1 MKRLFFILVFV
12 FFFNTGA
19 YADEYY
25 SNETQVVLNKDGSAD
40 FIINMD
46 YRADSGSE
54 YYTPISNL
62 GESKIINY
70 SVSELV
76 EGVEQK
82 YEALQTWD
90 IKKDIKYKE
99 NKCGI
104 VKNND
109 SYELC
114 FGIGNYER
122 KQYIIRYTVTDFAK
136 ILKDKDM
143 VFWKF
148 INDDLEAAP
157 KYLNIILTKE
167 NGEIFDQNNVRM
179 WGFGLKGDIGL
190 DKGSIRLVSLEEM
203 NRENYAVILLALEK
217 GYFNKGQVIN
227 KTFDDYK
234 EAAFKNSDYEDKG
247 SVVGMLFAVL
257 GTAAMLFIISI
268 ISVMCANGDK
278 IYGGYKKGQLK
289 GYYYRKAPSDEWW
302 YIGQVLK
309 NAGFDTDKSIIS
321 AFLLKWILEGNIS
334 VLSSQEKKLLSF
346 KDITSLVLN
355 FKDDYVFESE
365 IESELKDIIV
375 TASGEDGILQEKE
388 LKKFISDKDN
398 YDCLSSFFD
407 NVKDKSIRYLLSKGY
422 IDLKGKIFTKKVF
435 TESGKE
441 LSKNTIQYYNY
452 LYDYTLLF
460 EREAKEVINWREMF
474 IYACLFGITKIL
486 KKQFKDLV
494 PEEIKRE
501 MVREGVDFDSIFYY
515 YLYVND
521 ISNGL
526 INNYNKVKL
535 SNAKKGFGG
544 YTSSF
549 GGGGSFGGGSGGGS
563 R

>member
-474 IYACLFGITKIL
+474 IYACLFGITKRL